1 MVDHNYIVEAV
12 VADGRNP
19 VGIEVAVDNRVVVV
33 DIEHHVDNKMVAVVE
48 NLVDSK
54 VVAVD
59 SSVGRRAVDVG
70 NLADSK
76 LMKAVVVTVVGA
88 GDIVVGI
95 VVAVAVAVTVGV
107 HLVSTS
113 IVQELDEVV
122 IHQADKHSQL
132 CNNLMRE
139 YLDV

>member
-1 MVDHNYIVEAV
+1 MTAVVDHNYIVEAV

-33 DIEHHVDNKMVAVVE
+33 DIEHHVDNKMVVVVVVE

-54 VVAVD
+54 VVVVD

-76 LMKAVVVTVVGA
+76 LMK
-88 GDIVVGI
+88 
-95 VVAVAVAVTVGV
+95 AVAVTVGV

>member
-1 MVDHNYIVEAV
+1 MEAV

-33 DIEHHVDNKMVAVVE
+33 VVVE

-95 VVAVAVAVTVGV
+95 VAAVAVTVTVTVGV